1 MIVRREYERRVE
13 RFGRIGRV
21 QQEVFVVR
29 LMRERTDGRSRF
41 QKKESR
47 DRELLVA
54 NFRANLN
61 CPLRFSEEDR
71 DETYFARFLDRRK
84 LSSSIEWSPTSSNE
98 WEIIIYDLRR
108 GTRYLSIY
116 LCRYIVNA
124 RFQSQIKLGG
134 SVSSAFF
141 PGKRGIINDA
151 AFLPVSFK
159 LKQSKPPSCLPAIV
173 TKERANLV

>member
-1 MIVRREYERRVE
+1 MIVRREYERRVEWKVE

-47 DRELLVA
+47 DRDLLVA

-71 DETYFARFLDRRK
+71 GRNIFRSISRWKKVVVIHRVIHQLHLTSEK
-84 LSSSIEWSPTSSNE
+84 LSST
-98 WEIIIYDLRR
+98 IYDEGQDTCL
-108 GTRYLSIY
+108 
-116 LCRYIVNA
+116 YISADILLTLDSRVRSNLVA
-124 RFQSQIKLGG
+124 PFHQRFS
-134 SVSSAFF
+134 
-141 PGKRGIINDA
+141 PGKG
-151 AFLPVSFK
+151 
-159 LKQSKPPSCLPAIV
+159 
-173 TKERANLV
+173 E

>member
-13 RFGRIGRV
+13 WKVKRFGRIGRV

-47 DRELLVA
+47 DRDLLVA

-71 DETYFARFLDRRK
+71 GRNIFR
-84 LSSSIEWSPTSSNE
+84 SISRWKKVVVIHRMITNF
-98 WEIIIYDLRR
+98 I
-108 GTRYLSIY
+108 
-116 LCRYIVNA
+116 
-124 RFQSQIKLGG
+124 
-134 SVSSAFF
+134 
-141 PGKRGIINDA
+141 
-151 AFLPVSFK
+151 
-159 LKQSKPPSCLPAIV
+159 
-173 TKERANLV
+173 